1 MIKKSGY
8 KVKGNPMWS
17 SRAVGGHQGSTSF
30 FFFFFF
36 TFFLSRERFIARP
49 CKEMD
54 GSCPK
59 KVPNSRK
66 AQT

>member
-36 TFFLSRERFIARP
+36 YFIFEQRKVY
-49 CKEMD
+49 CK
-54 GSCPK
+54 
-59 KVPNSRK
+59 
-66 AQT
+66 AL